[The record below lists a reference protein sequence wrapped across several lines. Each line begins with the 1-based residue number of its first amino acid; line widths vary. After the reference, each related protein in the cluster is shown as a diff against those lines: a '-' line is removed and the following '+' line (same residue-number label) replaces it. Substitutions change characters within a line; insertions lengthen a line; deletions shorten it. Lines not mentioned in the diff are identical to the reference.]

1 MRRDILFM
9 LTKEYLRGDGGEQF
23 KDWLAEIRGFGEC
36 SEALLEGII
45 QELSKR
51 LHFDGPLDAFSA
63 SLLTEYFSHDNV
75 SLIGFLFRDKL
86 YSPTES
92 MRKMRSI
99 LEALQ
104 DFVKPNGNSGP
115 DSPVTQA
122 RILSLTPALP

>member
-36 SEALLEGII
+36 SEALLEGVIL
-45 QELSKR
+45 ELSKR

-63 SLLTEYFSHDNV
+63 SLLVEYFSHDNV
-75 SLIGFLFRDKL
+75 SLIGFLFRDKQ

-99 LEALQ
+99 LEALK
-104 DFVKPNGNSGP
+104 DFVKPNGNNGP

>member
-9 LTKEYLRGDGGEQF
+9 LTREYLRGDGGEQF
-23 KDWLAEIRGFGEC
+23 KDWLAQIRGFGEC
-36 SEALLEGII
+36 SEALLEGVI
-45 QELSKR
+45 QELSQR
-51 LHFDGPLDAFSA
+51 LHFDGPLDDFFAT
-63 SLLTEYFSHDNV
+63 LLAEYFSHDNV

-92 MRKMRSI
+92 MRKTRSI

-104 DFVKPNGNSGP
+104 DFVKPTGNNGP
-115 DSPVTQA
+115 DSPVVQA